1 MVRGG
6 DPWSSAFG
14 LVSGRSLPGEGE
26 VPGLHS
32 QRRTTL
38 SVPVCISF
46 VAFLAETPHR
56 VASESWFGEVRLF
69 ADSVDSPC
77 CSSVEWKHPTFADFA
92 ALRILTL
99 IGAQPSCTTK
109 LCSSFHEKR
118 KQLAF
123 SPPAI
128 YSWTVK

>member
-1 MVRGG
+1 MGTLG
-6 DPWSSAFG
+6 EGAFG
-14 LVSGRSLPGEGE
+14 SDPSLPGGGE
-26 VPGLHS
+26 APGLHS
-32 QRRTTL
+32 QQWTTL
-38 SVPVCISF
+38 SVPVWISF

-69 ADSVDSPC
+69 AHSVDSPC
-77 CSSVEWKHPTFADFA
+77 CRSLEWKHPTFADFA
-92 ALRILTL
+92 ALRILTPT
-99 IGAQPSCTTK
+99 GAQPSCMTK